1 MILKGQVSAM
11 ITENQ
16 VKNYLRSKDKD
27 YVNKLIESLYEQDDE
42 DIDPSHKACPIC
54 GSVHFKKNG
63 KDKNRHQRYICL
75 DCHKS
80 FSDRTNTLFY
90 WSHFTLDQWL
100 HFIELELYKMPLEGE
115 AQVLETSKTTCFYMR
130 HKLYHAASEIM
141 GHQKLSGE
149 VEIDTL
155 YKSINLKGTR
165 PQNMPR
171 YSKKRGKQAAYRGV
185 SHHKVAIVCAT
196 DENDHMMMQVSGL
209 GSESFDKYKANK
221 DYFKDVEEFIS
232 DSKASIQQFA
242 NYLEAVN
249 NKIKTSP
256 LEKRYLTD
264 DGKSLG
270 AVNEMMTEVSSM
282 IQTTRG
288 IGTRYIQGYLDF
300 LLLKKQAKYTFKRK
314 EMASEILRMMMDTEA
329 FNNEMVRATPMP
341 ISLKEAYYEYR
352 YGIFAE

>member
-1 MILKGQVSAM
+1 
-11 ITENQ
+11 
-16 VKNYLRSKDKD
+16 
-27 YVNKLIESLYEQDDE
+27 
-42 DIDPSHKACPIC
+42 
-54 GSVHFKKNG
+54 
-63 KDKNRHQRYICL
+63 
-75 DCHKS
+75 
-80 FSDRTNTLFY
+80 
-90 WSHFTLDQWL
+90 
-100 HFIELELYKMPLEGE
+100 MPLEGE

-149 VEIDTL
+149 VEIDTQ

-171 YSKKRGKQAAYRGV
+171 YSKKRGKQAAYRGI
-185 SHHKVAIVCAT
+185 SHHKVAIICAT

-209 GSESFDKYKANK
+209 GSESFDKYKANEE
-221 DYFKDVEEFIS
+221 YFEDVKEFIS

-256 LEKRYLTD
+256 IEKRYLTD

-270 AVNEMMTEVSSM
+270 SVNEIMTEVSLM

-288 IGTRYIQGYLDF
+288 VGTRYIQGYLDF
-300 LLLKKQAKYTFKRK
+300 YFSRSRLSISSRKRKWLLK
-314 EMASEILRMMMDTEA
+314 
-329 FNNEMVRATPMP
+329 
-341 ISLKEAYYEYR
+341 SLE
-352 YGIFAE
+352 

>member
-63 KDKNRHQRYICL
+63 KDKNGHQRYICL

-130 HKLYHAASEIM
+130 
-141 GHQKLSGE
+141 
-149 VEIDTL
+149 
-155 YKSINLKGTR
+155 
-165 PQNMPR
+165 
-171 YSKKRGKQAAYRGV
+171 RGKQAAYRGI

-288 IGTRYIQGYLDF
+288 VGTRYIQGYLDF

-314 EMASEILRMMMDTEA
+314 EMTSEILRMMMDTEA
-329 FNNEMVRATPMP
+329 FSNEMVRATPMP